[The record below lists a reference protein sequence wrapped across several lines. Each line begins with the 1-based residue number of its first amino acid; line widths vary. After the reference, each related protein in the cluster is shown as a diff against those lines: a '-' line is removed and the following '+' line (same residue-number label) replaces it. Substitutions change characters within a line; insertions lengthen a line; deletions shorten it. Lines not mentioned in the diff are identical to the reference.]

1 MDEKEKNDTIKRYN
15 ERLKI
20 YGDDPRSLG
29 WLKGRQHIRFKVLSE
44 IADLNNCTILDLGCG
59 FGDLYGFLKKKYSID
74 YTGYDINKN
83 LIDIARNKNPDASFD
98 VKDILSDKILK
109 NFDYI
114 ISSGVFNFK
123 LADNSSFA
131 KNMLKKM
138 LEICNKGIAVDFVT
152 DYVDYR
158 NRDLNYTSPEEI
170 FSFCKT
176 LSKRV
181 TLRHDYMPF
190 EFCIYLYKN
199 DSIIENNV
207 FAGYS
212 CD

>member
-1 MDEKEKNDTIKRYN
+1 MDDMEKNDTIKRYN
-15 ERLKI
+15 EHLKI

-29 WLKGRQHIRFKVLSE
+29 WLKGRQHIRFKALSE

-59 FGDLYGFLKKKYSID
+59 FGDLYGFLKKKYNID

-83 LIDIARNKNPDASFD
+83 LIDIAKTKNPDASFD
-98 VKDILSDKILK
+98 VKDILREKVLK

-123 LADNSSFA
+123 LADNASFS

-138 LEICNKGIAVDFVT
+138 FEICNKGVAVDFVT

-158 NRDLNYTSPEEI
+158 NKDLNYTSPEEI
-170 FSFCKT
+170 FRFCKT

-199 DSIIENNV
+199 DFITENNV
-207 FAGYS
+207 FAGFS